1 MTGTDEDAQ
10 EPMAWYTM
18 ARSRFC
24 TKDDAFPL
32 GKDLSGVWF
41 MLGDS
46 EFQWSLSLSSPDQI

>member
-24 TKDDAFPL
+24 TKDDAFL
-32 GKDLSGVWF
+32 WVKTCRVCGSF

-46 EFQWSLSLSSPDQI
+46 EFQWSRQPFLT